1 MIEPLTPAADLIRRA
16 QEAGV
21 KMKDICIKAKVA
33 QSTPSRWKRGDY
45 EPKVRTLRRMEAA
58 LEALVATKTACGSGQ
73 R

>member
-16 QEAGV
+16 EEAGV

-45 EPKVRTLRRMEAA
+45 EPKMRTLRKMDTA
-58 LEALVATKTACGSGQ
+58 LREIVQAQAGNAQ
-73 R
+73 RRG

>member
-16 QEAGV
+16 NDAGI
-21 KMKDICIKAKVA
+21 KMKDICSKADVA

-45 EPKVRTLRRMEAA
+45 EPKVKTLRKMNAA
-58 LEALVATKTACGSGQ
+58 LDELAAAKTASGSAK